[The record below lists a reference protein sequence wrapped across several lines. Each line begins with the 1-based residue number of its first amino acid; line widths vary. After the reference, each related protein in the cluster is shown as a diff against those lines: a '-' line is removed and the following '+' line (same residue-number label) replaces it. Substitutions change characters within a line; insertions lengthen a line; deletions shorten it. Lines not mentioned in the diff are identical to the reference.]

1 MAILPS
7 SAIPSASG
15 GYTIDQ
21 SLRFNDDDSAGLT
34 FTPDST
40 TGNDKFVFSA
50 WVKRGNLGTSQTLI
64 CANTSDDDL
73 NYLKFDTND
82 NLFWYGKVSGS
93 QSMNT
98 VTSGVFRDCSSWY
111 HIVLAYDSAQDT
123 AGDRVSLYVNGV
135 LQDMS
140 PVEHPSEDRVTLFNT
155 DTKPVMVG
163 YNHSSGSPANFFDG
177 HMAEVYLI
185 DDLSFFSNESA
196 TANSAFNINSFG
208 ETGDYGEWKPIKYT
222 GTYGDNGFYL
232 PFNTV
237 NDTIIAATGGTIY
250 TSGDYKY
257 HKFTAD
263 GTFTVTSTQGASVVD
278 ALVIAGGGGGGG
290 DNGGGGGAGGY
301 RFVEEH
307 SVSAQGYSITVGDGG
322 AGASSGDAAN
332 GDNSV
337 FSSITATGGG
347 FGGTNNKTHT
357 GADGG
362 SGGGG
367 AGGTYGTEGSGTSG
381 QGNDGGT
388 PLRHSDKTGG
398 GGGGALEAGNTD
410 GQGAGGDGSN
420 AQSAWATITSSGDSG
435 YYAGGGGGGHE
446 GSGTAPAGGSG
457 GGGRGRGASGGTA
470 NTAGTANTGGG
481 GGGGSTGAA
490 GGSGIVIIRYKY
502 Q

>member
-1 MAILPS
+1 MAVLNTGL
-7 SAIPSASG
+7 AKTSASG
-15 GYTIDQ
+15 YEIDQ
-21 SLRFNDDDSAGLT
+21 SLRFNDDDTAYLN
-34 FTPDST
+34 T
-40 TGNDKFVFSA
+40 TLSGTGGRDKFTYSG
-50 WVKRGNLGTSQTLI
+50 WVKLGNIGVQMDLLSAPYSTSQNGSHLI
-64 CANTSDDDL
+64 INTDGKFYNQIRDYSTGSQGGFDGDATSD
-73 NYLKFDTND
+73 
-82 NLFWYGKVSGS
+82 
-93 QSMNT
+93 MI
-98 VTSGVFRDCSSWY
+98 FRDPSAWY
-111 HIVLAYDSAQDT
+111 HIVFAYDSTDGTPA
-123 AGDRVSLYVNGV
+123 DRQKLYVNGV
-135 LQDMS
+135 RQTWSAQDT
-140 PVEHPSEDRVTLFNT
+140 VTEDNVQYLGSEYTGRIGVQYGTTGNLD
-155 DTKPVMVG
+155 G
-163 YNHSSGSPANFFDG
+163 YL
-177 HMAEVYLI
+177 AEVHFI
-185 DDLSFFSNESA
+185 DG
-196 TANSAFNINSFG
+196 TAYDADDFG
-208 ETGDYGEWKPIKYT
+208 EEGDYGEWKPIEVS
-222 GTYGDNGFYL
+222 GLTYGTNGFYL

-307 SVSAQGYSITVGDGG
+307 SVSATAYSITVGDGG
-322 AGASSGDAAN
+322 AGSGSSDAAN

-435 YYAGGGGGGHE
+435 YYAGGGSGGHE
-446 GSGTAPAGGSG
+446 GSSGAIVGGTGGGGSG
-457 GGGRGRGASGGTA
+457 RGSGVVE
-470 NTAGTANTGGG
+470 TAGDANTGGG
-481 GGGGSTGAA
+481 GGGGASGAA